1 MARLSEDIRRWTSDI
16 LSFPIKRYYVEL
28 ISMCRNEYAGQ
39 EPAASR
45 TPLAIV
51 ASYHSERGGRTAF
64 PRDFPQYHLY
74 PKSRG
79 YRFFILPRNTLLTQ
93 LTGITESSLYT
104 YVCFYRGHLLMAPD
118 AVSLIA
124 YIDALEMVRC

>member
-64 PRDFPQYHLY
+64 ATRFPSIPSLSQI
-74 PKSRG
+74 KGIS
-79 YRFFILPRNTLLTQ
+79 FFHIASKHAADPTDWDHRIL
-93 LTGITESSLYT
+93 SLYLC
-104 YVCFYRGHLLMAPD
+104 VLLPGSPADGSGCCQSYRL
-118 AVSLIA
+118 
-124 YIDALEMVRC
+124 YRCAGKW